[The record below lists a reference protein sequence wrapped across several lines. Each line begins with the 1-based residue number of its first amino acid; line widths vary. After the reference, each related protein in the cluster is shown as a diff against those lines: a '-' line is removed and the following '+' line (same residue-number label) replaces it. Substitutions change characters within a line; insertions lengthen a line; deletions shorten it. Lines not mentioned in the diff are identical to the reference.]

1 MSLPPFVRRSAKGSI
16 DRPKKCSGRHEARL
30 RREGITPVFP
40 TVLIFDHTGNG
51 TNTLNSGPQL
61 LYFRRNKVGGKFL
74 AAKAKLRAS
83 VIQVAKVR
91 PNLPSYELP
100 KRFCPYF
107 VQRRPRVR

>member
-1 MSLPPFVRRSAKGSI
+1 MSPPHLSADPQRAPLI
-16 DRPKKCSGRHEARL
+16 APKKCSGRHAARL